1 MMHSATVAIRRRMTP
16 RHVSIGRWMP
26 VLLSALALVTG
37 APAARALTGTTT
49 TLTASP
55 GAATSGAVMT
65 LTADV
70 TATPSPEGEL

>member
-37 APAARALTGTTT
+37 APCRM
-49 TLTASP
+49 
-55 GAATSGAVMT
+55 GAHWNYDHPDRQPRGRVEWGSHDPDGRRNVH
-65 LTADV
+65 LFR
-70 TATPSPEGEL
+70 